1 MLADRFVQLDA
12 ARLLVEWVGMV
23 IDDERPAAR
32 AAARTAEAAAADALQ
47 AHGGIGFTWEHP
59 SHVFLKRARAP
70 RSLLGSPAQQLDT
83 LAGHIF
89 ETLSSQVLH

>member
-1 MLADRFVQLDA
+1 MPFAVTDEQRELVSTARKLLADA
-12 ARLLVEWVGMV
+12 AR
-23 IDDERPAAR
+23 
-32 AAARTAEAAAADALQ
+32 ADALQ

-59 SHVFLKRARAP
+59 SHVFLKRARAR